1 MGLVFGKSWQEPED
15 ESSDDLSVS
24 YWFRSKKDP
33 RFKGEGR
40 TASIG
45 GVHAIVTAK
54 IETLEKCLGTA
65 APDDIQYGGIK
76 D

>member
-1 MGLVFGKSWQEPED
+1 MGMIFGKSWQESEGG
-15 ESSDDLSVS
+15 SSDGLSVT
-24 YWFRSKKDP
+24 YWFESKKDP

-45 GVHAIVTAK
+45 GVNVVVSID
-54 IETLEKCLGTA
+54 IETLEKRFGVV
-65 APDDIQYGGIK
+65 APNDIEYGGIK

>member
-1 MGLVFGKSWQEPED
+1 MGLVFGKSWQED
-15 ESSDDLSVS
+15 EGDGDDFSIS

-40 TASIG
+40 AASIG
-45 GVHAIVTAK
+45 GVHALVTAK
-54 IETLEKCLGTA
+54 IEALEKSLGVS
-65 APDDIQYGGIK
+65 APDDIEYGGIK